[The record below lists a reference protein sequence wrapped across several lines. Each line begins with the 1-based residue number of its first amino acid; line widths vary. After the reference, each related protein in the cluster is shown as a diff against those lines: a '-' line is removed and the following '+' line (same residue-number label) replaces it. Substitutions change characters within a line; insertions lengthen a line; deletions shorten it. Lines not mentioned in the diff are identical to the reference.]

1 VTGEVFSTAWRWFRP
16 QAGRLVLINAVLAV
30 PIGAADEHAPGH
42 WSTLA
47 VFLSAGV
54 YPVAQGAVVCACQ
67 QARQGQRPG
76 LGSYLRI
83 ATKIP
88 RLIVA
93 GLISYIGIFVG
104 LALLIVP
111 GFIVI
116 ARWSVFVPATVI
128 EDDVGV
134 GVAPLTRSN
143 RLVRGESWT
152 ALAVA
157 LLPILPEAAITVP
170 NLWLH
175 NLALTVVALI
185 VGSIVATYGAVA
197 TLALYEEL
205 THAPAGEDAL
215 PPEGGDSASQA
226 PPKQGSPPPSDG
238 EVFPSA
244 AEAARRRLWP
254 S

>member
-1 VTGEVFSTAWRWFRP
+1 MTGEVFSTAWRWFRP
-16 QAGRLVLINAVLAV
+16 QAGWLVLINAVLAV
-30 PIGAADEHAPGH
+30 PVGAADEHAPGH

-111 GFIVI
+111 GLIVI

-128 EDDVGV
+128 EDDVGI
-134 GVAPLTRSN
+134 GVAPLARSN
-143 RLVRGESWT
+143 SLVRGDSWT

-175 NLALTVVALI
+175 SLALTVVALI
-185 VGSIVATYGAVA
+185 VGCIVATYGAVA

-205 THAPAGEDAL
+205 TPAPADEDGSPAGE
-215 PPEGGDSASQA
+215 EGSPSQ
-226 PPKQGSPPPSDG
+226 PPKQGSPPPGDD